1 MQKSLLKPTGS
12 ALLRKYLQRNLNSAE
27 DIHQE
32 IITLFKPLTVKKGTV
47 LLAHGET
54 CDKLYFVN
62 QGCARCFYLTEQGA
76 EKSRLIAFE
85 GMVIT
90 SLGGFISGLPS
101 FEMVD
106 VLENSELLTISR
118 SNFYHLLQTY
128 PEWQQFYAKL
138 LEFAYLYQNKKIEE
152 LVTLSAGE
160 RYALL
165 LKESPHYIKRLSNKI
180 LASYLDVTQETLS
193 RLKSR

>member
-1 MQKSLLKPTGS
+1 MNSG
-12 ALLRKYLQRNLNSAE
+12 LLRKYLRQNLHGVD
-27 DIHQE
+27 DIHE
-32 IITLFKPLTVKKGTV
+32 AVIALFKSITVKKGGV
-47 LLAHGET
+47 LLAYGET

-62 QGCARCFYLTEQGA
+62 QGCARCYYLTEQGA

-90 SLGGFISGLPS
+90 SLGSFISGRPS
-101 FEMVD
+101 FEAVD
-106 VLENSELLTISR
+106 VLENSELLYISR
-118 SNFYHLLQTY
+118 SNFYNLLQTC
-128 PEWQQFYAKL
+128 PEWQQFYSKL

-152 LVTLSAGE
+152 LVTLSAGD

-180 LASYLDVTQETLS
+180 LASYLDITQETLS